1 MEPKIFI
8 SYSWSSSVHRERVR
22 QIADRLI
29 GDGIDVIIDIYDL
42 KEGNDKNAFMEK
54 LVVDNSI
61 TKVLVMCDKTY
72 AEKANQKIRG
82 VGTESQIISQ
92 QVYTK
97 VEQTKFIPILC
108 DNDENGE
115 PYLPVFMSSLI
126 GIDFST
132 PEKENENWDQLVRL
146 LHGQPLHKK
155 PKLGP
160 RPSYL
165 NETQYESTSE
175 PQTKFNALRQALL
188 QNKKGV
194 AHYRSDFLESAFS
207 YLDSLRVRAE
217 PESTSYEFLALKI
230 VQDSSAMR
238 PIRNLYCDWLLL
250 EIEFTDA
257 NELADVLTSFYE
269 TLLILPTLPAEL
281 RSFQMNWFD
290 AQSIFIYEV
299 FLYSIALMIKKGAFK
314 LINEVFTS
322 HFLVQE
328 NEFSRHKNFVSYDHF
343 FTSSNTIQHALSQ
356 ENRYHNPVAEFIK
369 RNADR
374 NDVTFSDII
383 EADLLCFAHSCTNEN
398 INWYAA
404 FIGYAGYYATS
415 EIFLRAT
422 QHKGFM
428 RLKDALG
435 VESAHAFRAIMQKYQ
450 DSDNNIGYANGRG
463 GFNYVKLMNLDN
475 LDTLK

>member
-42 KEGNDKNAFMEK
+42 KEGHDKNAFMEK

-61 TKVLVMCDKTY
+61 TNVLVMCDKAY

-97 VEQTKFIPILC
+97 VAQTKFIPILC
-108 DNDENGE
+108 DNDENGD
-115 PYLPVFMSSLI
+115 PNLPVFMSSLI

-132 PEKENENWDQLVRL
+132 PEKENENWDQLIRL

-165 NETQYESTSE
+165 DETQYESTSE
-175 PQTKFNALRQALL
+175 PQTKFNSLKQAFL
-188 QNKKGV
+188 QNKKGII
-194 AHYRSDFLESAFS
+194 HYRSDFLASAFF

-217 PESTSYEFLALKI
+217 PESTSYEYLALKI

-250 EIEFTDA
+250 EIEFTEEQ
-257 NELADVLTSFYE
+257 ELAEVLTSFFE
-269 TLLILPTLPAEL
+269 SLLILPTLPAGL
-281 RSFQMNWFD
+281 RSYQTNWFD

-299 FLYSIALMIKKGAFK
+299 FLYAIASMIKKGAFK
-314 LINEVFTS
+314 LINEVFSS

-328 NEFSRHKNFVSYDHF
+328 NELSQKKDFVSYDHF

-356 ENRYHNPVAEFIK
+356 EHRYHNPVAEFIK

-374 NDVTFSDII
+374 NDIKFSDII
-383 EADLLCFAHSCTNEN
+383 EADLMCLAYSCTNEK
-398 INWYAA
+398 IHWYAA
-404 FIGYAGYYATS
+404 TIGYAGYHTIS
-415 EIFLRAT
+415 DIFLRAT

-428 RLKDALG
+428 KLKDALG
-435 VESAHAFRAIMQKYQ
+435 VESADDFRALMQKHQ
-450 DSDNNIGYANGRG
+450 ANNDNPGYAYGRG
-463 GFNYVKLMNLDN
+463 SFNYVRLMNLDN